1 MGEEIPVSQSFYHRQ
16 LPTSTDVFMGVVKIP
31 LQQLLFS
38 HTGNYKLVVFID
50 EFSICLLYDFLRF
63 STC

>member
-38 HTGNYKLVVFID
+38 HTGN
-50 EFSICLLYDFLRF
+50 
-63 STC
+63 